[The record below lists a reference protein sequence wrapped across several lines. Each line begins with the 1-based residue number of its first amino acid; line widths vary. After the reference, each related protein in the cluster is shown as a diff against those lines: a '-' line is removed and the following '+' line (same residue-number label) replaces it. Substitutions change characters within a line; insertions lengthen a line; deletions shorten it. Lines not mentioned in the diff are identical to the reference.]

1 MCLWNQRELSKW
13 FGFGMITIIRMM
25 KLALPLHQQMQ
36 KCCNGALLH
45 STYCLVSVQVH
56 VRFTLCHIVGWTGK
70 SEYYQHC
77 HKWIINC
84 VVPSVFDWEE
94 RLSLLKLEPHPLK
107 IEPTHSKLSPTHS
120 RTSEDSFH
128 CYSNVQHNE
137 TIFQSSWKYI
147 HHSNYGECN
156 FAQNLKVVNL

>member
-1 MCLWNQRELSKW
+1 MCQWIQREPSEWFRFGWIPAWNYNYNYIHKCKSVPVVLSC
-13 FGFGMITIIRMM
+13 RSS
-25 KLALPLHQQMQ
+25 
-36 KCCNGALLH
+36 

-94 RLSLLKLEPHPLK
+94 RLY
-107 IEPTHSKLSPTHS
+107 SKLSPTHS

-128 CYSNVQHNE
+128 CAVCYSNVHHNE
-137 TIFQSSWKYI
+137 TIFQSLWKYI

-156 FAQNLKVVNL
+156 FAQYLKVVNL